1 MNGSQSSFFRISGVV
16 VLATDLTNRRLLDHN
31 GVGPHQSTIQDP
43 IFSLPRDFIVDKDHT
58 AYLVVG
64 LEKVHHELL
73 EADGIAWWGPIT
85 CAGGVAMFQK
95 INGPKPTPLLW
106 WQHRKHCPKI

>member
-1 MNGSQSSFFRISGVV
+1 M
-16 VLATDLTNRRLLDHN
+16 
-31 GVGPHQSTIQDP
+31 
-43 IFSLPRDFIVDKDHT
+43 DKNHT

-85 CAGGVAMFQK
+85 CAGGVAMFQH
-95 INGPKPTPLLW
+95 INGPIYKPTPLLW
-106 WQHRKHCPKI
+106 WQHQRTLFAKLRNRSHLAVPSTV